1 MGAAALRADSIT
13 ALDAALAEARHAD
26 RTTVIVVEV
35 DPDSRVPGYGWWDV
49 PVAEVSESPT
59 VQAARIEYERARQA
73 ER

>member
-1 MGAAALRADSIT
+1 GAAALRVSSIA
-13 ALDAALAEARHAD
+13 ALDAALVEAGHAD

-35 DPDSRVPGYGWWDV
+35 DPRRSVPNYGWWDV

-59 VQAARIEYERARQA
+59 VQAARSEYEQARQA